1 MEEKI
6 LIKSERYNISKF
18 LIVFVIIGIVL
29 SVISYVT
36 ELEDAKTI
44 YDSYYEHC
52 QDLQCGWPYEYYEK
66 CYACEGIRFL
76 GDECLS
82 ESEYAAAL
90 VMREDIGIVILPALI
105 CAAISFII
113 YLWLRSYELTVTDKR
128 IYGRVAWGKRVDLP
142 NDSISA
148 TATITTWKG
157 VSVSTASGRISFLV
171 MKNAE
176 EIYKTIN
183 ELLIKRQ
190 SKPTATTTIKQEIQ
204 QSNADELKK
213 YKELLDSGVI
223 SQEEFDAKKKQFFR
237 WFGRQGKLCFCTG

>member
-6 LIKSERYNISKF
+6 LIKSERYNISKI
-18 LIVFVIIGIVL
+18 LIVFVIIGIVM

-113 YLWLRSYELTVTDKR
+113 YLRLRSYELTVTDKR

-190 SKPTATTTIKQEIQ
+190 SKPTTTIKQEIP
-204 QSNADELKK
+204 QSSADELKK
-213 YKELLDSGVI
+213 YKDLLDSGVI
-223 SQEEFDAKKKQFFR
+223 SQEEFDAKKKQLL
-237 WFGRQGKLCFCTG
+237 GL